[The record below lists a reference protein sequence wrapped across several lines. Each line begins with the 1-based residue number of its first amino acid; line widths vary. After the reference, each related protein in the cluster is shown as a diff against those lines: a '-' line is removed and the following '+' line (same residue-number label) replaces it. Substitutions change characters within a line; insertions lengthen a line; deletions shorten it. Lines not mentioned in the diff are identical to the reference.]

1 VAVDPIIEEALR
13 RRPPTAE
20 PAGPRH
26 GHEGTVQLSSG
37 EGGLGWPGEP
47 RDGTGLGWP
56 ADLLTQAVPSGQEP
70 TVAPEVEDSPVRR
83 RSGWRR
89 LFGSTA
95 A

>member
-1 VAVDPIIEEALR
+1 VDPIIEEALR

-26 GHEGTVQLSSG
+26 GSEGSVQLSSG

-47 RDGTGLGWP
+47 ADGTGLGWP
-56 ADLLTQAVPSGQEP
+56 ADLLTEAVPSGQP
-70 TVAPEVEDSPVRR
+70 PGITPAAEDSPARP

-89 LFGSTA
+89 FFRTA